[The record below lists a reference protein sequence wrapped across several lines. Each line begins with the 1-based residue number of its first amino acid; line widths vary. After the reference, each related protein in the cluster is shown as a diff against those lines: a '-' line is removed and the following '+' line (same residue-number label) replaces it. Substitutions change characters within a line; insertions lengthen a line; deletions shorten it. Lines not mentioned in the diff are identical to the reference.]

1 MFYNKGEILETFTN
15 YIGKPNK
22 TNCYLS
28 YNQLKKLLETDNVQI
43 KFGQK
48 GTYIFIEKED
58 YIELLFFVQNIM
70 DLFEERDFLKGIL
83 PLNKKV
89 IISIIEKDKKNDEHE
104 KIMEGLGF
112 SLYKKYVRKK
122 LQVNGKKWEV
132 PINEN
137 ICFAE
142 ANDIDVIQSMIN
154 ITFDSI
160 SDQIPSRE
168 ELEQMIFQKQVWKYT
183 SMDSLKGFLIS
194 ERQGKKSYLRM
205 LCIGSEY
212 RGSGIGKR
220 LLQEYI
226 MSEYKYVDLFYLW
239 VDGQNTKA
247 IELYEKQGYVSDG
260 LDQYIYIH

>member
-1 MFYNKGEILETFTN
+1 MLHESEKILESLSN

-28 YNQLKKLLETDNVQI
+28 YTQLKKLLETDNVQI

-48 GTYIFIEKED
+48 CTYIFIEKED
-58 YIELLFFVQNIM
+58 FIELLFFVQNIM

-112 SLYKKYVRKK
+112 SLYKKYIRKR
-122 LQVNGKKWEV
+122 LQVNDRKLEV
-132 PINEN
+132 PINES

-142 ANDIDVIQSMIN
+142 ANDIHVIQSMIN
-154 ITFDSI
+154 KIFDSI

-168 ELEQMIFQKQVWKYT
+168 ELEQMIFQRQVWKYT
-183 SMDSLKGFLIS
+183 SMNSLKGFLIN

-205 LCIGSEY
+205 LCIGREY

-226 MSEYKYVDLFYLW
+226 MNEYKYVDLFYLW
-239 VDGQNTKA
+239 VDGQNTRA
-247 IELYEKQGYVSDG
+247 IEMYEKQGYASDG
-260 LDQYIYIH
+260 LEQYIYIH